1 MGSTRREFEYDVEGY
16 VRRSSLKCLYTNVCL
31 TMMLRVVL
39 NDVLDFDRLDSGR
52 FSTVKMPYNFVR
64 RFLSAYVHKWEVLIF
79 GFVSA
84 PWIPSSSSLTVW
96 AGTFS

>member
-1 MGSTRREFEYDVEGY
+1 MGSPGREFEYDVEGY
-16 VRRSSLKCLYTNVCL
+16 VRHFSLKYLSTNVCL

-64 RFLSAYVHKWEVLIF
+64 CFLSVLSINERC
-79 GFVSA
+79 
-84 PWIPSSSSLTVW
+84 
-96 AGTFS
+96 